1 MITFPETVDAA
12 LQTTIYDWFQF
23 REVCDDEKFPAFF
36 LRELNKDLR
45 KYNELLRIQPGQS
58 IVFPDGRTRTVTYD
72 WMVQNYRELREQGTL
87 TGSKSE
93 TTSKAGSGEI
103 EENTERSVT
112 GTGTTGDQIAKNV
125 TRNDTGSGSSSGSS
139 ESSGEN
145 SSSSDSNK
153 KSLGKGN
160 PQSISYSGNGF
171 PDSLNWQYPGQQGE
185 TKGSESSTGS
195 SSEETEQRDEWSQT
209 GQATTAETT
218 SKNGNSSKS
227 ETDESTKTTSN
238 NVTEQGTLTGSDNQ
252 TTDKKVIEAGRGLD
266 PATILQNAVDFILN
280 SEAWDF
286 LYKRLDTC
294 FMGLYDY

>member
-1 MITFPETVDAA
+1 MDAA

-36 LRELNKDLR
+36 LRELKKDLR
-45 KYNELLRIQPGQS
+45 KYNQLLRIQPGQS
-58 IVFPDGRTRTVTYD
+58 LVFPDGRTREVTYD
-72 WMVQNYRELREQGTL
+72 WLVQTYRELREQGTL

-93 TTSKAGSGEI
+93 TTSKSGSGEI
-103 EENTERSVT
+103 EESTERSIT
-112 GTGTTGDQIAKNV
+112 GTGTTGEQGTKNI

-145 SSSSDSNK
+145 STSSDNNE

-160 PQSISYSGNGF
+160 PQSISYSDDGF
-171 PDSLNWQYPGQQGE
+171 PDDLNWQYPGQQGE
-185 TKGSESSTGS
+185 VKGSESTTGS
-195 SSEETEQRDEWSQT
+195 NSEETEQRDEWSQT

-218 SKNGNSSKS
+218 SKSGNSSNT
-227 ETDESTKTTSN
+227 ETDEATK
-238 NVTEQGTLTGSDNQ
+238 NVTNSITEQGTLTGSDNQ
-252 TTDKKVIEAGRGLD
+252 TTDKKTIEAGRGLD

>member
-1 MITFPETVDAA
+1 MDIA

-45 KYNELLRIQPGQS
+45 KYNQLLRIQPGQV
-58 IVFPDGRTRTVTYD
+58 ITFPDGRERTVTYD
-72 WMVQNYRELREQGTL
+72 WMVQTYRELREQGTL

-93 TTSKAGSGEI
+93 TTSKSGSGEI
-103 EENTERSVT
+103 EESTEKTVT
-112 GTGTTGDQIAKNV
+112 GSGTNAEQATKNI

-145 SSSSDSNK
+145 SSASDSNE

-171 PDSLNWQYPGQQGE
+171 PDNFDWQYPGQQGE
-185 TKGSESSTGS
+185 SKGSESSTGS
-195 SSEETEQRDEWSQT
+195 NSQETEQRDEWSQT
-209 GQATTAETT
+209 GQATTAETNAKT
-218 SKNGNSSKS
+218 GNTSKS
-227 ETDESTKTTSN
+227 ETDESTKNVTNSN
-238 NVTEQGTLTGSDNQ
+238 TEQGTLTGSDNQ

-266 PATILQNAVDFILN
+266 PATILQNAVNFILN

-294 FMGLYDY
+294 FIGLYDY